1 MTEKIAG
8 VNSIMEALKGQ
19 RKVHKIF
26 IQEGRQGNKI
36 EELVT
41 YARKKGVFVQ
51 YLEKSRLDA
60 MYTASNHQGV
70 VAQISA
76 FDYSEIGE
84 VLEKAC
90 LEKHE
95 PFILILDGIE
105 DPQNFGSIIRTA
117 EAAGV
122 HGIVIPKHNST
133 EVTAAVARASAGA
146 VEHILIIRETN
157 LVNTI
162 NFLKQQGFW
171 IIGADM
177 QGEKEYF
184 NTVIPAPTALV
195 IGGEGRGIRRLV
207 RENCDLLLN
216 IPMTGKIGSL
226 NASVSAALLIYE
238 VVRQRNTRPGNK

>member
-1 MTEKIAG
+1 
-8 VNSIMEALKGQ
+8 
-19 RKVHKIF
+19 
-26 IQEGRQGNKI
+26 
-36 EELVT
+36 
-41 YARKKGVFVQ
+41 
-51 YLEKSRLDA
+51 
-60 MYTASNHQGV
+60 
-70 VAQISA
+70 
-76 FDYSEIGE
+76 
-84 VLEKAC
+84 
-90 LEKHE
+90 
-95 PFILILDGIE
+95 LDGIE

-226 NASVSAALLIYE
+226 NALA
-238 VVRQRNTRPGNK
+238 RRHC